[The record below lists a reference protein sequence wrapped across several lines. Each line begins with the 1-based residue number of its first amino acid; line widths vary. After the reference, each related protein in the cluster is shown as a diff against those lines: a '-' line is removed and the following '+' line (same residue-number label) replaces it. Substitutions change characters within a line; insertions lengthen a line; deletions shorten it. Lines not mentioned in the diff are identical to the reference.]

1 MKKLTLLLFIMLLSS
16 ASFSQNKNAFIE
28 SEWLGNWK
36 GKLLII
42 SAGKSSEVNMY
53 LSISKTDT
61 PYKYSWKTAYGEG
74 ASKLEKNYF
83 MIAEDNE
90 NGKWVLDED
99 NTILIDFFFG
109 DNQFNSYF
117 ETQNILLSSRYELKN
132 SKIYCEVLS
141 AQKSKSK
148 TTGSGKNEVIS
159 YPVYV
164 IQKAELTRE

>member
-1 MKKLTLLLFIMLLSS
+1 MKKLTLFLILFLISS
-16 ASFSQNKNAFIE
+16 LSFSQNKINFNE

-42 SAGKSSEVNMY
+42 TAGKSSEINMY

-61 PYKYSWKTAYGEG
+61 PNKYSWKTTYGEG
-74 ASKLEKNYF
+74 ASKMEKNYF
-83 MIAEDNE
+83 MIAEDAD

-99 NTILIDFFFG
+99 NTIFIDFFFG
-109 DNQFNSYF
+109 DNQFNSFF
-117 ETQNILLSSRYELKN
+117 ETKNILLSSRYELKAG
-132 SKIYCEVLS
+132 KISAEVTS
-141 AQKSKSK
+141 AQMSKSK
-148 TTGSGKNEVIS
+148 TTGSGENEVIS